1 MSITGLRHICRF
13 NLQKMNLLL
22 TGCFNYTEEQF
33 KQLQQ
38 LGYSVYFMQ
47 QEKGK
52 LPLSASEVDAV
63 VCNGLFLSHSITE
76 FTRLKYIQLTSAG
89 LDRVPMDYVKEH
101 GIEICNARGV
111 YSVPMAEWVLFRL
124 LEHYKHALH
133 FNAAQKANEWLKDR
147 GLEEISGKRCCIV
160 GAGNVG
166 CEVAKRLSAMGCSVI
181 GYDLYPKVRQEFDE
195 VRHIDNFVSDL
206 HSYDIVILT
215 APHTPETHHLL
226 NAKTLAH
233 LRTNAVIVNIARG
246 GLVDENALIEI
257 LRQRQDLFA
266 VLDVFEQEPLSQNSP
281 LWSLPNV
288 ALSPHNSFVSNGNNK
303 RMFRVIESNLRRWSS
318 KD

>member
-1 MSITGLRHICRF
+1 
-13 NLQKMNLLL
+13 MNLLL
-22 TGCFNYTEEQF
+22 TGCFNYTEKQL

-38 LGYSVYFMQ
+38 LEYTIYFLQ
-47 QEKGK
+47 QEKEN
-52 LPLSASEVDAV
+52 LPLPASEVDAV
-63 VCNGLFLSHSITE
+63 VCNGLFLSHDIVD

-89 LDRVPMDYVKEH
+89 LDRVPMDYVKAH

-124 LEHYKHALH
+124 LEHYKHAVH

-147 GLEEISGKRCCIV
+147 NLEEINDKRCCIV

-166 CEVAKRLSAMGCSVI
+166 CEVAKRLSAMGCNVI
-181 GYDLYPKVRQEFDE
+181 GYDLYPNERQEFDE
-195 VRHIDNFVSDL
+195 VKHINKFMSDL
-206 HSYDIVILT
+206 HGYDIVILT

-226 NAKTLAH
+226 NAGTLSQ
-233 LRTNAVIVNIARG
+233 LKSNAVLVNIARG
-246 GLVDENALIEI
+246 GLIDEDALIKM
-257 LRQRQDLFA
+257 LQQRQDLFA
-266 VLDVFEQEPLSQNSP
+266 ILDVFEKEPLPQNSP
-281 LWSLPNV
+281 LWNLPNV

-303 RMFRVIESNLRRWSS
+303 RMFQVIESNLRKWNL

>member
-1 MSITGLRHICRF
+1 
-13 NLQKMNLLL
+13 MNLLL
-22 TGCFNYTEEQF
+22 TGCFNYTEEQL

-47 QEKGK
+47 QEKET
-52 LPLSASEVDAV
+52 LPMPASEVDAV
-63 VCNGLFLSHSITE
+63 VCNGLFLSHSITA

-133 FNAAQKANEWLKDR
+133 FNTAQNANEWLKDR
-147 GLEEISGKRCCIV
+147 GLEEISDKRCCIV

-166 CEVAKRLSAMGCSVI
+166 CEVAKRLSVMGCNVI
-181 GYDLYPKVRQEFDE
+181 GYDLYPKERQEFDE
-195 VRHIDNFVSDL
+195 VRHIDNFMSDL

-226 NAKTLAH
+226 NANTLAH
-233 LRTNAVIVNIARG
+233 LRTNAVLVNIARG

-281 LWSLPNV
+281 LWSLSNV

-303 RMFRVIESNLRRWSS
+303 RMFQVIESNLRRWNS